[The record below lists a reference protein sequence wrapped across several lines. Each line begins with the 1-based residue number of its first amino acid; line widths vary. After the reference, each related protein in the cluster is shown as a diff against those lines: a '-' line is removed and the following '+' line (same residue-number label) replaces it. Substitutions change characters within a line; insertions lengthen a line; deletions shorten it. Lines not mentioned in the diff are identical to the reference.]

1 MTELRDDY
9 DLPWKDI
16 IEDYFESFMA
26 FFFPEIHPEIDWLRG
41 YEFLDQELS
50 QIVRDAELGKRVVD
64 KLVKVWTRAGT
75 ETWVLLNIEIQSQE
89 ESHFSARIFTHFYRL
104 RDRYD
109 VPIVNLVILGDDR
122 SAWRPDNFQTSQW
135 GCEVEFRFPIV
146 KLLDY
151 QSRWAELEVAP
162 NPFAIVVMAHLK
174 TKETRKDLP
183 ARKEWKFRLTRMLYE
198 RDYDRQDIIKLFRF
212 IDWIL
217 ELPEGLKQE
226 FKSDLKRYEQ
236 ENQMPYITSI
246 ERMGI
251 EEGLAQGLK
260 QGIQRQR
267 SMLLRLLTRKI
278 GLIPEGTIAQLAE
291 LSTDQLD
298 DLAEALLD
306 FNSLDELTQWLG
318 DR

>member
-1 MTELRDDY
+1 M
-9 DLPWKDI
+9 
-16 IEDYFESFMA
+16 
-26 FFFPEIHPEIDWLRG
+26 
-41 YEFLDQELS
+41 
-50 QIVRDAELGKRVVD
+50 
-64 KLVKVWTRAGT
+64 
-75 ETWVLLNIEIQSQE
+75 
-89 ESHFSARIFTHFYRL
+89 
-104 RDRYD
+104 
-109 VPIVNLVILGDDR
+109 PIVNLVILGDDR
-122 SAWRPDNFQTSQW
+122 STWRPDNFQTSQW
-135 GCEVEFRFPIV
+135 GCEVDFRFPIV

-151 QSRWAELEVAP
+151 QSRWADLELSP

-236 ENQMPYITSI
+236 EKQMPYITSI

-251 EEGLAQGLK
+251 EEGLAQGRQEGIQ
-260 QGIQRQR
+260 QGIQQGRR
-267 SMLLRLLTRKI
+267 SMLLRQLTRKFSV
-278 GLIPEGTIAQLAE
+278 LPEGTIAQVSE
-291 LSTDQLD
+291 LSTHQVD

-306 FNSLDELTQWLG
+306 FNSLDDLVHWLG